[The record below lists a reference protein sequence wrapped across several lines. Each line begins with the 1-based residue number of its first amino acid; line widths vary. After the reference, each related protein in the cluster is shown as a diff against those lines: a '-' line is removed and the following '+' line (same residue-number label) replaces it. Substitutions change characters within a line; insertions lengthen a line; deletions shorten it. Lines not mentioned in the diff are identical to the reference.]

1 MSVDM
6 AKYNA
11 LPANIRAPP
20 FMQLDENNKPLT
32 TTGYETLRALGV
44 IPPKPTKSAASA
56 NASSSAKASSSA
68 NASKASGGRRKSK
81 KSKKPTWRINQN
93 KLKKKSLRTQCG
105 KLGGKYPTKKTCPKG
120 CDFIDMGSG
129 GTYCNPKKNVKQ
141 SRKSE
146 RTRKSKRMRR

>member
-32 TTGYETLRALGV
+32 ITGYETLRALGV

-56 NASSSAKASSSA
+56 NASSSA
-68 NASKASGGRRKSK
+68 KASGGRRKSK

-129 GTYCNPKKNVKQ
+129 GTYCYPKKNVKQ
-141 SRKSE
+141 SRKSKRTRKSE

>member
-56 NASSSAKASSSA
+56 
-68 NASKASGGRRKSK
+68 KASGGRRKSR

-141 SRKSE
+141 SRKSKRTRKSE